1 MTWVT
6 FLIGMVGPMVLRVL
20 ATLGMS
26 VVTFTGVTAIV
37 GTLVSQAQS
46 SWAGLPAAVLGLG
59 SLAGLPQALGIVCG
73 AFTARATLWAVTS
86 ATKLVFKT

>member
-37 GTLVSQAQS
+37 GTLVSQAQA
-46 SWAGLPAAVLGLG
+46 SWAGLPSAVLGLG
-59 SLAGLPQALGIVCG
+59 SLAGLPQALGIICG
-73 AFTARATLWAVTS
+73 AFAARASLWAVTS
-86 ATKLVFKT
+86 ATKLVFKS